1 MHRLCGHSVSL
12 GVRLGG
18 AREAAGA
25 RVTGAG
31 GVSGAVLAWVQ
42 GGVWVAEV
50 VECGVVAISSLW
62 SWVL

>member
-1 MHRLCGHSVSL
+1 M
-12 GVRLGG
+12 
-18 AREAAGA
+18 A
-25 RVTGAG
+25 GAG

-62 SWVL
+62 SWVLWIARMGMMRAR